1 MADAIAE
8 QAAADAAKAKAD
20 AEAQKKPDEKKT
32 WPDDEVK
39 KIIDERDKA
48 KEKAR
53 KYDEDKRKAE
63 EAKAIEEGKLKD
75 VLAQREAELTE
86 ARKEADAYKLQ
97 QSTFRDGLL
106 SKVNDPK
113 LKSIAAELSIPK
125 LQEFVDTLN
134 TEKGNPFSGKHGAQG
149 DRKSEYERIP
159 GENYQQYQVRVQK
172 LRNSRKQ

>member
-1 MADAIAE
+1 MADASVE

-20 AEAQKKPDEKKT
+20 AEAQKKVDEKKT

-39 KIIDERDKA
+39 KIIEERDKA

-53 KYDEDKRKAE
+53 KYDEEKRKTE

-75 VLAQREAELTE
+75 VLAQKEVELSEALKKAE
-86 ARKEADAYKLQ
+86 AYEAQ
-97 QSTFRDGLL
+97 QKALRDGLL

-113 LKSIAAELSIPK
+113 LKSIAEELSISK

-134 TEKGNPFSGKHGAQG
+134 TEKGNPFSGKHGAAG
-149 DRKSEYERIP
+149 DRTSEYERLP
-159 GENYQQYQVRVQK
+159 AETYPQYQARIQK
-172 LRNSRKQ
+172 LRNTRKQ